1 MKLMAKCVRIAWLLA
16 GLPLAA
22 GAQMVIREGSRE
34 AAVLRPAFE
43 KTWSDATLQ
52 RLPCEVGHAKPVLDY
67 GLRFRT
73 GYRNILKG
81 SNFEPGKPLHLV
93 EVLRIRPQEPPGEPV
108 WLYSEVRL
116 REVPDSREAPK
127 LSFTTGGGFL
137 LGAGRYQVEY
147 VLMDAAGRRCR
158 SAWTLVAKARE
169 TTPLALA
176 AGRVEAFRFGQW
188 EGFKKEGPHAH
199 VLFHASP
206 VRPRNR
212 VAKLA
217 PWERSLLLES
227 LKTFLDYS
235 GLGSARLTAFDV
247 DGRRVIFETDELTP
261 RSFRQ
266 LARAMAEADYATVDW
281 KKLSETGPEMS
292 YLRKLLDEA
301 VSESG
306 NQEPIIVLGP
316 LRGEA
321 DGKPKDVA
329 ALKEKVG
336 RIVYFAL
343 SPPVGVVDDR
353 IGSMVRAL
361 GGKAIAV
368 RAPEEFPRLLQ
379 RNAFLW
385 TAEPPAR

>member
-1 MKLMAKCVRIAWLLA
+1 
-16 GLPLAA
+16 
-22 GAQMVIREGSRE
+22 
-34 AAVLRPAFE
+34 
-43 KTWSDATLQ
+43 
-52 RLPCEVGHAKPVLDY
+52 
-67 GLRFRT
+67 
-73 GYRNILKG
+73 
-81 SNFEPGKPLHLV
+81 
-93 EVLRIRPQEPPGEPV
+93 
-108 WLYSEVRL
+108 
-116 REVPDSREAPK
+116 
-127 LSFTTGGGFL
+127 
-137 LGAGRYQVEY
+137 
-147 VLMDAAGRRCR
+147 
-158 SAWTLVAKARE
+158 
-169 TTPLALA
+169 
-176 AGRVEAFRFGQW
+176 
-188 EGFKKEGPHAH
+188 
-199 VLFHASP
+199 
-206 VRPRNR
+206 
-212 VAKLA
+212 
-217 PWERSLLLES
+217 
-227 LKTFLDYS
+227 
-235 GLGSARLTAFDV
+235 
-247 DGRRVIFETDELTP
+247 
-261 RSFRQ
+261 
-266 LARAMAEADYATVDW
+266 MAEADYATVDW